1 VSSGRRA
8 SWGAITEG
16 SWAAIRGSGQAVE
29 ASAAE
34 KKKGTSKICNLRS
47 LSTVKRITS
56 VSMIKGGQKH
66 SETTR
71 ISDNQKKRKEN
82 VEFYQKETSEARTLM
97 MPSDQCSLAQPIRTR
112 AFWMAF

>member
-1 VSSGRRA
+1 
-8 SWGAITEG
+8 
-16 SWAAIRGSGQAVE
+16 
-29 ASAAE
+29 
-34 KKKGTSKICNLRS
+34 
-47 LSTVKRITS
+47 
-56 VSMIKGGQKH
+56 MIKGGQKH

-112 AFWMAF
+112 AFWMAFQSKPSSAAERRIMDEKSTVKKACRAEILREPASPKALPFPKRSVV